1 MKEFTIRFWLSDGD
15 LFVFSEEFADEPD
28 LERRYIHRMEVLGDG
43 TVTELSECKGPP
55 EKVETVIDNAERTID
70 VMAAGGE
77 TTFYYVHFRPEPV
90 VRKMMEGRRET
101 SLALKMP
108 IELRTDGSLVA
119 TFIGKQSNLGDT
131 FELLPDEVNGE
142 LLRIQDTTAGTDG
155 VFSALTERQR
165 EVLET
170 AVGLGYYDTQQTT
183 TQDAIAAELD
193 ISAATVGEHLRK
205 IEAKILG
212 AFAG

>member
-15 LFVFSEEFADEPD
+15 LFVFSEEFAGEPA
-28 LERRYIHRMEVLGDG
+28 LERRYIHRMEVLDDG

-55 EKVETVIDNAERTID
+55 ETVERVIGNAEQTID
-70 VMAAGGE
+70 VMATGGE
-77 TTFYYVHFRPEPV
+77 TTFYYVHFQPEIV

-119 TFIGKQSNLGDT
+119 TFIGKQSDLGDA

-142 LLRIQDTTAGTDG
+142 LLRIQDTTTGTDG
-155 VFSALTERQR
+155 VFSTLTERQR

-170 AVGLGYYDTQQTT
+170 AGRLGYYDTQQTT
-183 TQDAIAAELD
+183 TQDAIAAELG

-212 AFAG
+212 SFTG